1 MRHSH
6 KRAALRRTAGG
17 ASLVELVI
25 TVLVMSFVSTAIFGM
40 LVATMGQSKK
50 LNNKCDAVDMAR
62 HALEKIGRDV
72 RMGRTLGDCYGTYDA
87 TIGAVVGTNIF
98 PSPGG
103 QNPVY
108 NNGAAPS
115 GGWPS
120 GSQTNSFGAPP
131 YTIGNQTLVVQVPI
145 FDNNTAS
152 ANYGFPGVTIF
163 NGTTIENVETHIY
176 RCYLDPDQAGHPNE
190 YVLDWM
196 KVPGV
201 NNSSNQLPARVGP
214 MRICSGIVGPRPTA
228 NPNGAPIVFQYLY
241 ALDPGGTPR
250 NGFEEPVGTPRTT
263 WGALF
268 NGVVVNLEIKQHND
282 TSANPQ
288 SSGNFKQQQVL
299 ALKSEFFLR
308 NNTSATAA
316 GVPQTVAP

>member
-1 MRHSH
+1 MHITATS
-6 KRAALRRTAGG
+6 RRSSGG

-25 TVLVMSFVSTAIFGM
+25 TVLVMSFASTAIFGM
-40 LVATMGQSKK
+40 LVATMNQSRK
-50 LNNKCDAVDMAR
+50 LNNKLDSVDMSR

-72 RMGRTLGDCYGTYDA
+72 RMGRVMGDCYGTYDPA
-87 TIGAVVGTNIF
+87 IQAVSGTNVF

-108 NNGAAPS
+108 NNGAAPP
-115 GGWPS
+115 GGWPT
-120 GSQTNSFGAPP
+120 GSQATSFGAPP

-145 FDNNTAS
+145 FDNNVAS
-152 ANYGFPGVTIF
+152 PNYGFPGVTIF

-176 RCYLDPDQAGHPNE
+176 RCYLDPDQTRHPNE

-201 NNSSNQLPARVGP
+201 NGTSNQAPGRVGP
-214 MRICSGIVGPRPTA
+214 IRICSGIVGPRPAA
-228 NPNGAPIVFQYLY
+228 NPNAAPKVFQYLY
-241 ALDPGGTPR
+241 ALDPGGNPR
-250 NGFEEPVGTPRTT
+250 DGFEEPAGTPRPT
-263 WGALF
+263 WGSLF
-268 NGVVVNLEIKQHND
+268 NGVVVNLEIKKHED
-282 TSANPQ
+282 SSANPQ
-288 SSGNFKQQQVL
+288 SSGNFKQQGVL